1 MNARRC
7 PAHEKDIAD
16 LSAAGTAADRMQPGR
31 QTRTGA
37 HTGDD
42 CGTDA
47 GADTDTGTHTGAHA

>member
-1 MNARRC
+1 MKARRY
-7 PAHEKDIAD
+7 PVNEKDIAD
-16 LSAAGTAADRMQPGR
+16 LSAVGTVADRMQPGR

>member
-16 LSAAGTAADRMQPGR
+16 LSAAGAAADRMRPGKQIR
-31 QTRTGA
+31 TGTRTG
-37 HTGDD
+37 DD
-42 CGTDA
+42 RCTDA